1 MVEVFSNIA
10 KSLGRLRDEVLC
22 RVQNWFSKKGE
33 VKLGIYGA
41 PNAGKTTLANVIC
54 MDFVGEE
61 MGTAS
66 PVPHETREIQM
77 KEHVVMKKDGKE
89 LTINLVDTPGIA
101 TKIDFE
107 DFMGKNVGFLESEAK
122 QRAKEATRGVI
133 EAIKWLDNMD
143 VVIAIM
149 DSTLDPYTQVN
160 VTILGNLEARDIP
173 ALIVANK
180 TDLRKADVER
190 VRNAFPQYKVVGI
203 SAKTKD
209 GVDKLY
215 DEIFKLADDYRKHGH
230 RHRKKKNDDGGSD

>member
-1 MVEVFSNIA
+1 M
-10 KSLGRLRDEVLC
+10 
-22 RVQNWFSKKGE
+22 KGE
-33 VKLGIYGA
+33 IKLGIYGA

-66 PVPHETREIQM
+66 PVPHETREVQM
-77 KEHVVMKKDGKE
+77 REHVKMKKDGKE
-89 LTINLVDTPGIA
+89 LVINLVDTPGIA

-122 QRAKEATRGVI
+122 ERAKEATRGVI

-149 DSTLDPYTQVN
+149 DATLDPYTQVN
-160 VTILGNLEARDIP
+160 VTILGNLEARNIP

-180 TDLRKADVER
+180 TDLKKADVER

-209 GVDKLY
+209 GVDNLY
-215 DEIFKLADDYRKHGH
+215 GEIFKLADDYRKSGH
-230 RHRKKKNDDGGSD
+230 RRKKNKGGNE